1 MKKCNTE
8 LVREW
13 SEKIQQQTISG
24 KSIAAWCREESI
36 PYKKF
41 LYWHR
46 RIKQPA
52 PLQDQ
57 IQRSSFVECSSDS
70 QPWLEIHLEGAKL
83 TLSKN
88 FDRASLLFCLRVFG
102 GH

>member
-1 MKKCNTE
+1 MKKCSTE

-13 SEKIQQQTISG
+13 TEKIQKQMESG
-24 KSIAAWCREESI
+24 KSIAAWCLEESI

-41 LYWHR
+41 LYWAKR
-46 RIKQPA
+46 VKQPIA
-52 PLQDQ
+52 SHDQ
-57 IQRSSFVECSSDS
+57 IKRTSFIECSSDS

-88 FDRASLLFCLRVFG
+88 FDRAALLFCLRVFG